1 MILLF
6 KMQEE
11 VRDAGGMQQRSWPC
25 NQASF
30 LSACDGILKPRSLS
44 IEEASFNTGLCDASA
59 MSGPFSEPDTEGRI
73 GCIREAKI
81 QEDHFS
87 STIFVS
93 E

>member
-59 MSGPFSEPDTEGRI
+59 MSGPFFEPDTEGRI

-81 QEDHFS
+81 REDHFS